1 MFDISWSELL
11 LIAVVALVF
20 IGPKELPGVLRTI
33 GQYTGKIRRMAS
45 EFQDQFREAIREAE
59 MADVKKDIDEAT
71 SSLNANLD
79 PFAGVSASAE
89 WKHSEPAASPV
100 PAADAPPAPPAEAV
114 APVAANTP
122 PAEHT
127 PATAEPAPA
136 TPPEPAAAAAPTSS
150 EPKPPESGE
159 QAA

>member
-20 IGPKELPGVLRTI
+20 IGPKELPGVLRTV
-33 GQYTGKIRRMAS
+33 GQWTGKIRRMAS

-59 MADVKKDIDEAT
+59 VADLKKDIDEAT
-71 SSLNANLD
+71 SNLKTGLD
-79 PFAGVSASAE
+79 PFAGINESAE
-89 WKHSEPAASPV
+89 WKHSEPTASAP

-114 APVAANTP
+114 TPVAP
-122 PAEHT
+122 S
-127 PATAEPAPA
+127 EPAPA
-136 TPPEPAAAAAPTSS
+136 EHAPSEPAPAAEQPAPAAAEPAAKNEPAPA
-150 EPKPPESGE
+150 SGG

>member
-71 SSLNANLD
+71 SKLKTDLD
-79 PFAGVSASAE
+79 PFVGMGESPE
-89 WKHSEPAASPV
+89 WKPSEPTVNPV

-114 APVAANTP
+114 APGAAEAQLAELA
-122 PAEHT
+122 PAAAET
-127 PATAEPAPA
+127 APATAEPGA
-136 TPPEPAAAAAPTSS
+136 PEPSASA
-150 EPKPPESGE
+150 PKPPASGD